1 MIQAGFFTFSGV
13 GAFSSITIGKG
24 SAGSTAG
31 GGELGGDLG
40 GDELDGD
47 LGGGRSDMFEW

>member
-1 MIQAGFFTFSGV
+1 MQGLR
-13 GAFSSITIGKG
+13 
-24 SAGSTAG
+24 TAG